1 MKILQLG
8 VLINSAFN
16 YVINTSNFYAIDES
30 HALKH
35 SMEVFHLT
43 NKIYESEITKNPFL
57 EEQKD
62 IIYASS
68 ILHDMC
74 DKKYM
79 DEKEGLVKINYF
91 MKDFMTDTK
100 LDILTKIV
108 STMSYSKVK
117 INGFPTLDEY
127 QLAYHIVRE
136 ADLLSAYDV
145 DRCIIYSMMVEKLNY
160 INSIKRTIGIFENR
174 VLKYR
179 SDNLF
184 VTGYSKNLSR
194 TLHHKAL
201 KDLDNL
207 KKIIENQD
215 TC

>member
-1 MKILQLG
+1 MKIMQLG

-16 YVINTSNFYAIDES
+16 YVIQTSNVYSIDES

-43 NKIYESEITKNPFL
+43 NKIYESEIIKNPFL

-79 DEKEGLVKINYF
+79 EEKDGILKINYF
-91 MKDFMTDTK
+91 MKDYMTDAK
-100 LDILTKIV
+100 LNVLTNII

-117 INGFPTLDEY
+117 VNGYPALNEY

-160 INSIKRTIGIFENR
+160 INSIKRTINVFENR

-179 SDNLF
+179 DDNLF
-184 VTGYSKNLSR
+184 VTDYSKKASLF
-194 TLHHKAL
+194 LHHKSL
-201 KDLDNL
+201 QDLNDL
-207 KKIIENQD
+207 KKIV
-215 TC
+215 

>member
-1 MKILQLG
+1 
-8 VLINSAFN
+8 
-16 YVINTSNFYAIDES
+16 
-30 HALKH
+30 
-35 SMEVFHLT
+35 MEVFHLT
-43 NKIYESEITKNPFL
+43 NKIYESEIIQNPFL
-57 EEQKD
+57 KEQKD
-62 IIYASS
+62 IIYASA

-79 DEKEGLVKINYF
+79 EEKEGLIKINDF
-91 MKDFMTDTK
+91 MKDYMTDIK
-100 LDILTKIV
+100 LDILTKII

-136 ADLLSAYDV
+136 ADLLTAYDV
-145 DRCIIYSMMVEKLNY
+145 DRCIIYSMMVEKLSY
-160 INSIKRTIGIFENR
+160 INSITRTIGIFENR

-194 TLHHKAL
+194 VLHHKAL

-207 KKIIENQD
+207 KKII
-215 TC
+215 

>member
-1 MKILQLG
+1 MKIMQLG

-16 YVINTSNFYAIDES
+16 YVIQTSNFYSIDES

-43 NKIYESEITKNPFL
+43 NKIYESEIIKNPFL

-79 DEKEGLVKINYF
+79 KEKDGILKINDF
-91 MKDFMTDTK
+91 MKDYMTDAK
-100 LDILTKIV
+100 LNVLTNII

-117 INGFPTLDEY
+117 VNGYPALNEY

-160 INSIKRTIGIFENR
+160 INSIKRTINVFENR

-179 SDNLF
+179 DDKLF
-184 VTGYSKNLSR
+184 VTNYSKNLSFC
-194 TLHHKAL
+194 LHQKAL

-207 KKIIENQD
+207 KKIL
-215 TC
+215 

>member
-1 MKILQLG
+1 MKITQLG

-16 YVINTSNFYAIDES
+16 YVIQTSNFYSIDES

-43 NKIYESEITKNPFL
+43 NKIYESEITKHPYL

-62 IIYASS
+62 IIYASA

-79 DEKEGLVKINYF
+79 VEKEGIEKINYF
-91 MKDFMTDTK
+91 LKDYMNDTK
-100 LDILTKIV
+100 LDILTKII

-117 INGFPTLDEY
+117 IHGFPELNEY
-127 QLAYHIVRE
+127 QMAYHIVRE

-145 DRCIIYSMMVEKLNY
+145 DRCIIYSIMVEKLNY
-160 INSIKRTIGIFENR
+160 VNSITRTKNVFENR
-174 VLKYR
+174 VFKYR
-179 SDNLF
+179 DDNLF
-184 VTGYSKNLSR
+184 VTDYSKKLSLV
-194 TLHHKAL
+194 LHKKAL
-201 KDLDNL
+201 KDLDDLN
-207 KKIIENQD
+207 KIA
-215 TC
+215 

>member
-1 MKILQLG
+1 MKIMQLG

-16 YVINTSNFYAIDES
+16 YVIDTSKIYSIDES

-35 SMEVFHLT
+35 SMEVFHLA
-43 NKIYESEITKNPFL
+43 NKIYESEIPKNPYL

-79 DEKEGLVKINYF
+79 EEKIGLLQINDF
-91 MKDFMTDTK
+91 MKDYMTDTK
-100 LDILTKIV
+100 LDILTKII

-117 INGFPTLDEY
+117 VNGFPALDNY

-136 ADLLSAYDV
+136 ADLLTAYDV

-160 INSIKRTIGIFENR
+160 INSITRTINVFENR

-179 SDNLF
+179 DDKLF
-184 VTGYSKNLSR
+184 VTNYSNKLSLV
-194 TLHHKAL
+194 LHEKAL
-201 KDLDNL
+201 QDLNNI
-207 KKIIENQD
+207 KKIL
-215 TC
+215 

>member
-1 MKILQLG
+1 MKITQLG
-8 VLINSAFN
+8 ALINSAFN
-16 YVINTSNFYAIDES
+16 YVIYTSKFYAIDES

-43 NKIYESEITKNPFL
+43 NKIYESEITNNPFL
-57 EEQKD
+57 EDQKD

-79 DEKEGLVKINYF
+79 EEKEGLVKINYF
-91 MKDFMTDTK
+91 MKDYMTDIK
-100 LDILTKIV
+100 LDVLTKII

-136 ADLLSAYDV
+136 ADLLTAYDV

-160 INSIKRTIGIFENR
+160 TNSIKRTIGVFENR

-179 SDNLF
+179 KDNLF
-184 VTGYSKNLSR
+184 VTDYSKKLSR
-194 TLHHKAL
+194 VLHHKAL
-201 KDLDNL
+201 KDLDYL
-207 KKIIENQD
+207 KKI
-215 TC
+215 T

>member
-1 MKILQLG
+1 MKFMQLG

-16 YVINTSNFYAIDES
+16 YVIQTSKFYSIDES

-43 NKIYESEITKNPFL
+43 NKIYESEISKNPFL

-79 DEKEGLVKINYF
+79 EEKEGLLKINDF
-91 MKDFMTDTK
+91 MKDYMTDKK
-100 LDILTKIV
+100 LDILTKII

-117 INGFPTLDEY
+117 INGFPVLNEY

-160 INSIKRTIGIFENR
+160 INSITRTINIFENR

-179 SDNLF
+179 DDKLF
-184 VTGYSKNLSR
+184 VTDYSINLSR
-194 TLHHKAL
+194 ILHQKAL
-201 KDLDNL
+201 QDLNNL
-207 KKIIENQD
+207 KKII
-215 TC
+215 